1 MSRIV
6 KSPNEFFDILD
17 QIGNGKF
24 VTIGY
29 VTGANLN
36 VPKVQRKNP
45 LTNRMKGYPDYSVF
59 GDEGEEIGSLV
70 KVSAYNLRYEP
81 RKVVGRKY
89 GEYKQ
94 SASSIRGEYG
104 LPPIGDKEGYKE
116 ASNWGENG
124 PDLYKGKNEQ
134 LQGHVYN
141 AQNVFGVKPK
151 SVIYAVNKEGH
162 VMKSLTPEQIVPY
175 LNTKR
180 EPDGVAAL
188 RKMGAEE
195 EKIKEFISR
204 IDELKFKYMNFEGSS
219 ILWIAATVNGE
230 KIVYINDNLQRA
242 VDGINIDPQDFI
254 AIAKRRYEAEI
265 GSLNESTRSARNI
278 DSIISEAINSV
289 LQKRYG
295 KFL

>member
-1 MSRIV
+1 
-6 KSPNEFFDILD
+6 
-17 QIGNGKF
+17 
-24 VTIGY
+24 
-29 VTGANLN
+29 
-36 VPKVQRKNP
+36 
-45 LTNRMKGYPDYSVF
+45 
-59 GDEGEEIGSLV
+59 
-70 KVSAYNLRYEP
+70 
-81 RKVVGRKY
+81 
-89 GEYKQ
+89 
-94 SASSIRGEYG
+94 
-104 LPPIGDKEGYKE
+104 
-116 ASNWGENG
+116 
-124 PDLYKGKNEQ
+124 
-134 LQGHVYN
+134 
-141 AQNVFGVKPK
+141 
-151 SVIYAVNKEGH
+151 
-162 VMKSLTPEQIVPY
+162 
-175 LNTKR
+175 
-180 EPDGVAAL
+180 VAAL

-204 IDELKFKYMNFEGSS
+204 IDELKFKYMNFEGNS